1 MRNDKYCRVVSGMD
15 GAQILLK
22 LWVSVRVFF
31 AMISW
36 YIKNCHGM
44 NTTMI
49 IVTLKPWFCHSKLS
63 TLNEQKPWTPSLLWL
78 KFIDLENIF
87 LKIEDPGDDDA
98 RSLVNLI
105 DFLKVL
111 IEFNF
116 SHLKETLNAYITD
129 SPTGLV
135 SLAVPEN

>member
-1 MRNDKYCRVVSGMD
+1 
-15 GAQILLK
+15 
-22 LWVSVRVFF
+22 
-31 AMISW
+31 
-36 YIKNCHGM
+36 
-44 NTTMI
+44 MI

-87 LKIEDPGDDDA
+87 LKIEEPGDDDA

-135 SLAVPEN
+135 SLAVLEN

>member
-1 MRNDKYCRVVSGMD
+1 M
-15 GAQILLK
+15 
-22 LWVSVRVFF
+22 
-31 AMISW
+31 
-36 YIKNCHGM
+36 
-44 NTTMI
+44 
-49 IVTLKPWFCHSKLS
+49 
-63 TLNEQKPWTPSLLWL
+63 WL

-87 LKIEDPGDDDA
+87 LKIEEPGDDDA